1 MPTVIGVSF
10 SIFNFNYLYIYL
22 GVGWG
27 GGTTGD
33 QNTHHNINTGVCEG
47 S

>member
-1 MPTVIGVSF
+1 MSTVIGVSF

-27 GGTTGD
+27 GLVIRIHTT
-33 QNTHHNINTGVCEG
+33 I
-47 S
+47 

>member
-27 GGTTGD
+27 GLVIRIHTT
-33 QNTHHNINTGVCEG
+33 I
-47 S
+47 

>member
-1 MPTVIGVSF
+1 MSTVIGVSF

-27 GGTTGD
+27 GLVIRIDTT
-33 QNTHHNINTGVCEG
+33 I
-47 S
+47 